1 MRFEAR
7 IKNIPD
13 QLWGVWDHETEEW
26 RRTLLGTDDEG
37 DARQS
42 ADLMNSM
49 PERYAFGVRM
59 AVLKPPRVFLARAV
73 VGGAFVVC
81 AMQLWVPSN
90 WHPAGPAVGF
100 LFAMLG
106 LGYAWWK
113 LLQFGRYVPHV
124 HIIHTGLEPYE
135 EESDEQEEAQ

>member
-7 IKNIPD
+7 IKNVPG

-49 PERYAFGVRM
+49 PEHYAFGVRM
-59 AVLKPPRVFLARAV
+59 RIRRPPKTFLARTV
-73 VGGAFVVC
+73 VGIVLVVC
-81 AMQLWVPSN
+81 AMQLWVPGN
-90 WHPAGPAVGF
+90 WHPAGPAAGF
-100 LFAMLG
+100 MLAVFG
-106 LGYAWWK
+106 LGWAWWK
-113 LLQFGRYVPHV
+113 LLMVERYTPDVLIV
-124 HIIHTGLEPYE
+124 HSGLEPYDAG
-135 EESDEQEEAQ
+135 DEDGSPS

>member
-7 IKNIPD
+7 IKNVPD

-59 AVLKPPRVFLARAV
+59 RIKRPPKTFLARMIVGAV
-73 VGGAFVVC
+73 LVVC
-81 AMQLWVPSN
+81 AMQLWVPGN

-100 LFAMLG
+100 MLAMVGLG
-106 LGYAWWK
+106 LAWWK
-113 LLQFGRYVPHV
+113 LFQVERYTPDVLIV
-124 HIIHTGLEPYE
+124 HTGLEPYGE
-135 EESDEQEEAQ
+135 DGDSS